1 MIQVDNP
8 APHDDMTKLKI
19 TNRCLSSHLNA
30 ICLYQAMKGC
40 ATNVLF
46 TACKG
51 MTGTSYLHSQAVQS
65 DHVCFFVFLEH
76 FLVAARGELHV
87 TERGNTYFR
96 LIVVIM

>member
-19 TNRCLSSHLNA
+19 TNRCLSGHVDA

-51 MTGTSYLHSQAVQS
+51 MTC
-65 DHVCFFVFLEH
+65 CFFVFLEH

>member
-51 MTGTSYLHSQAVQS
+51 MTGSSYIHS
-65 DHVCFFVFLEH
+65 
-76 FLVAARGELHV
+76 
-87 TERGNTYFR
+87 
-96 LIVVIM
+96 